1 MLNNGVNAL
10 PLNSNSTFSFSGA
23 IAYGS
28 SYAVTVG
35 TQPTDQTCAVS
46 NSTGINT
53 TFNISN
59 VNVLCHTLVAAVSTL
74 AGSGVNG
81 HDDGLGA
88 AASFYYPI
96 GVAVDSNGNVYVADN
111 FNHNIRKVSAGGVVV
126 TFAGYGRSGSDDGI
140 GSQAGFNRPSGVAV
154 DANGN
159 VYVADTNN
167 YKIRKITSSFVVTTL
182 AGSGSMGTADGIGA
196 AASFSSPYGIAVDVN
211 GNVFVS
217 DYGSNKIRKIT
228 SSGVVTTLAGSGSN
242 SSADGIGAAASFS
255 SPLSVAVDSNGN
267 VYVADYGSSKIRK
280 VTSSGVVTT
289 LAGSVVGNSDG
300 TGSSASFNW
309 PSGVAVDSNGNV
321 FVADSRNEK
330 IRKITP
336 LGEVTTVAG
345 SGAVGSTDGTSA
357 AASFAGPAGVAVDSY
372 GNVYVADTDNSKIR
386 KIIFQ

>member
-1 MLNNGVNAL
+1 
-10 PLNSNSTFSFSGA
+10 
-23 IAYGS
+23 
-28 SYAVTVG
+28 
-35 TQPTDQTCAVS
+35 
-46 NSTGINT
+46 
-53 TFNISN
+53 
-59 VNVLCHTLVAAVSTL
+59 L